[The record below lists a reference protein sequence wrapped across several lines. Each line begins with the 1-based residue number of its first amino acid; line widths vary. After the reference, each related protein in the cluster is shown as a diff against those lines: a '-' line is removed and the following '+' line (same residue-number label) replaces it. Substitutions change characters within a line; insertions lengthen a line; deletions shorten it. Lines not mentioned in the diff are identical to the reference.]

1 MWSLRLTM
9 GVTKWQSKKYDN
21 RGGDCTMG
29 EVADFKLTT
38 GPNVLKAWLALCE
51 ICSRCTS
58 L

>member
-1 MWSLRLTM
+1 M

-21 RGGDCTMG
+21 KGGDCTMG